1 MIAETKLVKSIGEFF
16 SRLFQ
21 SKKEKKDQDDSL
33 LRDSYNLL
41 KELEQTWYLPPGE
54 RKDFV
59 DYTNLLLQKVQ
70 DIRLRKNKAMARQ
83 IRRFARRNCLAGVIP
98 DSELQRAHKETIEL
112 LERMQTELGFGA
124 PR

>member
-16 SRLFQ
+16 SRLLQ
-21 SKKEKKDQDDSL
+21 SKKEKKEKDNQI
-33 LRDSYNLL
+33 LRESYVLL
-41 KELEQTWYLPPGE
+41 KELEETWHLPLSN

-70 DIRLRKNKAMARQ
+70 DIRIRKNKAIARQ

-98 DSELQRAHKETIEL
+98 DSELERAHKETVEL
-112 LERMQTELGFGA
+112 LEKMELNWGQHT
-124 PR
+124 